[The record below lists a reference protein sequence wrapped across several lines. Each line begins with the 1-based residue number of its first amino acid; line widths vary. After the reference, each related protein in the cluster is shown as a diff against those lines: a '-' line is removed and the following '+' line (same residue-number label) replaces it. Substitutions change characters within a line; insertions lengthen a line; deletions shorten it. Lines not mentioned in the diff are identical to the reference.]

1 MTAEKRVIVFNHFAV
16 PRDQPG
22 GTRHVELFSR
32 LPGWNYTIIAS
43 HRNLSTGETQAHAPG
58 FVFVPVTRYRAN
70 GMSRVL
76 NWISYAITATFA
88 ALAKPRPD
96 VVYASSPHL
105 LAALAGWL
113 VAKVRRARFVLEIRD
128 LWPQVLVD
136 MGHLQESSLLYR
148 LLHELE
154 KFLYRQAE
162 CIVVMAPGSKTALEQ
177 MGVAPSKITYIP
189 NGADP
194 EDFVPSADRE
204 TLRGKYGFTKL
215 TAVYA
220 GAHGPANG
228 LSLLLDAADEI
239 RELPIDIVLV
249 GDGVLKNELMD
260 TARMRDLRN
269 VRFLAPIPK
278 SEIPDLLA
286 AADVGLH
293 VLADVD
299 LFRTS
304 VSPNKVFDYMA
315 AGLFVVTNC
324 PGAVT
329 ELVET
334 SGAGIG
340 VGPTDLVEGLRFA
353 CKLDTAELTAAGDH
367 GRAWLEREQSRTAMA
382 TRLEGILTSERPLQ
396 PHMSALPSST
406 MLDKSGKTSAEAGP
420 RRSTGTQN
428 DLAPPIRSC
437 PELTPDGR
445 KRCVTDNRPSGNAG

>member
-1 MTAEKRVIVFNHFAV
+1 MTAKKRVIVLNHFAV

-22 GTRHVELFSR
+22 GTRHIELFSR
-32 LPGWNYTIIAS
+32 LPGWNYRIIAS
-43 HRNLSTGETQAHAPG
+43 HRNLSTGETQARTAD
-58 FVFVPVTRYRAN
+58 FLFVPVTRYRGN

-76 NWISYAITATFA
+76 NWTSYSITATFA
-88 ALAKPRPD
+88 ALVTPRPD

-113 VAKVRRARFVLEIRD
+113 VAKARRARFVVEIRD
-128 LWPQVLVD
+128 LWPRVLVD

-162 CIVVMAPGSKTALEQ
+162 CIVVMAPGSKTALEE
-177 MGVAPSKITYIP
+177 MGVAPGKITFIP

-194 EDFVPSADRE
+194 EDFIPSADRD
-204 TLRGKYGFTKL
+204 TLRNRYGFTKL
-215 TAVYA
+215 TVVYA

-228 LSLLLDAADEI
+228 LNLLLDAAEQT

-249 GDGVLKNELMD
+249 GDGVLKHELMD

-269 VRFLAPIPK
+269 VRFLDPMPK

-286 AADVGLH
+286 AADVGVH

-334 SGAGIG
+334 AGAGIG
-340 VGPTDLVEGLRFA
+340 VEPTDLVYGLTA
-353 CKLDTAELTAAGDH
+353 AYKMDTAELVSAGAR
-367 GRAWLEREQSRTAMA
+367 GRSWIGREQSRLAMA
-382 TRLEGILTSERPLQ
+382 GRLKEIL
-396 PHMSALPSST
+396 
-406 MLDKSGKTSAEAGP
+406 D
-420 RRSTGTQN
+420 RSTPTAQLGAQ
-428 DLAPPIRSC
+428 
-437 PELTPDGR
+437 
-445 KRCVTDNRPSGNAG
+445 

>member
-1 MTAEKRVIVFNHFAV
+1 MTRERRVIVFNHFAV
-16 PRDQPG
+16 PHNQPG
-22 GTRHVELFSR
+22 GTRHIELFSR
-32 LPGWNYTIIAS
+32 LPSWNFTIIAS
-43 HRNLSTGETQAHAPG
+43 RRNLSTGENQAHAPG
-58 FVFVPVTRYRAN
+58 FVFVPVTRYRSN
-70 GMSRVL
+70 GMSRIL
-76 NWISYAITATFA
+76 NWMSYAITATFA
-88 ALAKPRPD
+88 GLARPRPD

-148 LLHELE
+148 FLHEVE

-162 CIVVMAPGSKTALEQ
+162 CIVVMAPGSKTALVQ
-177 MGVAPSKITYIP
+177 MGIAPGKITYIP

-204 TLRGKYGFTKL
+204 TLRLKYGFNRFTL
-215 TAVYA
+215 VYA

-228 LSLLLDAADEI
+228 LSLLLDAAGEVS
-239 RELPIDIVLV
+239 ELPIDIVLV
-249 GDGVLKNELMD
+249 GDGVLKTELMEN
-260 TARMRDLRN
+260 ARARDLRN
-269 VRFLAPIPK
+269 VRFFAPIPK

-315 AGLFVVTNC
+315 AGMFVVTNC

-334 SGAGIG
+334 AKAGIG
-340 VGPTDLVEGLRFA
+340 VEPMDLVYGLAVAF
-353 CKLDTAELTAAGDH
+353 KTDTAELLAAGNR
-367 GRAWLEREQSRTAMA
+367 GRTWIDREQSRSAMA
-382 TRLEGILTSERPLQ
+382 QLLHETLTARTTEATAQVIGTKQR
-396 PHMSALPSST
+396 SA
-406 MLDKSGKTSAEAGP
+406 
-420 RRSTGTQN
+420 Q
-428 DLAPPIRSC
+428 
-437 PELTPDGR
+437 
-445 KRCVTDNRPSGNAG
+445 